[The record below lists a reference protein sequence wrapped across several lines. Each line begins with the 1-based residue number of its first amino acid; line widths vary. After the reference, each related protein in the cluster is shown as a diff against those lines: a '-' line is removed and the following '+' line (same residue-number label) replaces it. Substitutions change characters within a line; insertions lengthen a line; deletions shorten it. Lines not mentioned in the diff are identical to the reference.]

1 MARGPHDLGG
11 RPAGPIDLAEH
22 ERSLFEQRVDA
33 MVKLLTH
40 PTRGHFTVDA
50 LRRAIESLSEAEYR
64 ELGYY
69 ERWLVAIRRLVVECG
84 LVTDAEIDERVA
96 GGVSPTAPR

>member
-1 MARGPHDLGG
+1 MTRGPHDLGG

-33 MVKLLTH
+33 MLKLLTH
-40 PTRGHFTVDA
+40 PVRGQFTVDA

-69 ERWLVAIRRLVVECG
+69 ERWLVAMRRLVVERG
-84 LVTDAEIDERVA
+84 LVTDAEIDERLA
-96 GGVSPTAPR
+96 RGASTAAPR